1 MSDAQQVPSDK
12 KNKLLNVAD
21 KNLTRAQKLIDAG
34 NKLADKGEKY
44 LVKLKALNKL
54 VTVVMA
60 IALTIFLIV
69 ASVCSLSI
77 YHTYQSASENTQS
90 VEK

>member
-1 MSDAQQVPSDK
+1 MPEPQQVQSDK
-12 KNKLLNVAD
+12 KSKILNTAD
-21 KNLTRAQKLIDAG
+21 RNLTRAQKLIDAG

-54 VTVVMA
+54 VTIVMA

>member
-54 VTVVMA
+54 VTVIMA
-60 IALTIFLIV
+60 ISLTIFLIV
-69 ASVCSLSI
+69 TSVCSLSI

>member
-1 MSDAQQVPSDK
+1 MPEPQQVQSDK
-12 KNKLLNVAD
+12 KSKILNTAD
-21 KNLTRAQKLIDAG
+21 RNLTRAQKLIDAG

-60 IALTIFLIV
+60 IAIIIFLIV

-90 VEK
+90 IEK

>member
-1 MSDAQQVPSDK
+1 MPEPQQVQSDK
-12 KNKLLNVAD
+12 KSKILNTAD
-21 KNLTRAQKLIDAG
+21 RNLTRAQKLIDAG

-54 VTVVMA
+54 VTIVMA

-90 VEK
+90 IEK

>member
-1 MSDAQQVPSDK
+1 MPYIQQVPSDK
-12 KNKLLNVAD
+12 KSKLLNTAD
-21 KNLTRAQKLIDAG
+21 KNLARAQKLIDAG

-54 VTVVMA
+54 VTFVMA
-60 IALTIFLIV
+60 IAIVIFLIV
-69 ASVCSLSI
+69 ASICSFSI
-77 YHTYQSASENTQS
+77 YRTYQAASENTQS

>member
-1 MSDAQQVPSDK
+1 MPKTQQLTDEK
-12 KNKLLNVAD
+12 KSKILNTAD
-21 KNLTRAQKLIDAG
+21 RNLTRAQKLIDAG

-44 LVKLKALNKL
+44 LVKLKVLNKM
-54 VTVVMA
+54 VTIAMTIA
-60 IALTIFLIV
+60 IIIFLIV
-69 ASVCSLSI
+69 ASICSLSI

>member
-1 MSDAQQVPSDK
+1 MSDTQQVPSDK

-34 NKLADKGEKY
+34 NKIADKGEKY

-54 VTVVMA
+54 VTVVMV

-77 YHTYQSASENTQS
+77 YHTYRSASENTQS

>member
-1 MSDAQQVPSDK
+1 MPDK
-12 KNKLLNVAD
+12 PQLTDEKKSKILTTAD
-21 KNLTRAQKLIDAG
+21 RNLTRAQKLIDKG

-44 LVKLKALNKL
+44 LVKLKAINKL

-60 IALTIFLIV
+60 IALIIFLIV

-77 YHTYQSASENTQS
+77 YRTYQAANENTQS

>member
-1 MSDAQQVPSDK
+1 MPEPQQVQSDK
-12 KNKLLNVAD
+12 KSKILNTAD
-21 KNLTRAQKLIDAG
+21 RNLTRAQKLIDAG

-44 LVKLKALNKL
+44 LVKLKALNKM
-54 VTVVMA
+54 VTIAMTIA
-60 IALTIFLIV
+60 IIIFLIV

-77 YHTYQSASENTQS
+77 YHTYQSASENAQS